1 MANKTVSSVADFRN
15 KSEEIITLTDRDAF
29 GELIEFNVRIKRT
42 SMLALVQ
49 KGVIPNSLLQS
60 AKKLKSPS
68 RKSSAKVIEE
78 YDEKTINEAITA
90 MEKITEA
97 VLIEPTYEEIKDYLT
112 DSHLSQIVSYLSG
125 GVEALNSFRNEQENL
140 ISAVNRQSI
149 SDKAE

>member
-149 SDKAE
+149 SDATE